1 MYEDFYNLEEKPFDL
16 LPNPHFLY
24 MSSGHDNAYTHL
36 EYAVYEN
43 KGFVVISGEVGC
55 GKTTLINY
63 LLRKIP
69 TDLHVGLIS
78 HTDVDPELF
87 FKLICRRF
95 ELEHDGLDKGE
106 MIILFQDFLLRSRQK
121 QIRVALIIDEAQ
133 NLPDRTLEEI
143 RMLSNLEAEKEHLV
157 QIILVGQPELRQ
169 KLRRPHL
176 RQFLQRITVHYHLEG
191 LKDQDELRE
200 YIRHRLHV
208 AGCPTYATLFTDQ
221 AISAVW
227 AESQGIPRLINYICD
242 MALVHGY
249 ADGLTIIDEKTINE
263 VIEAR
268 SESSL
273 FGGEEPDLKE
283 YEDQVAQNSSEN
295 SHVQNEALETL
306 GSRVSFLESMV
317 EAQATQL
324 QELSSDRTTR
334 DQLTLEIFHL
344 LQKDIEKRWALN
356 NRYQLLL
363 AELKQLKRSQ
373 EFNGQMM
380 VAPGEPE
387 TEVEIQKKKS
397 LFKKI
402 FS

>member
-1 MYEDFYNLEEKPFDL
+1 
-16 LPNPHFLY
+16 
-24 MSSGHDNAYTHL
+24 
-36 EYAVYEN
+36 
-43 KGFVVISGEVGC
+43 
-55 GKTTLINY
+55 
-63 LLRKIP
+63 
-69 TDLHVGLIS
+69 
-78 HTDVDPELF
+78 
-87 FKLICRRF
+87 
-95 ELEHDGLDKGE
+95 
-106 MIILFQDFLLRSRQK
+106 
-121 QIRVALIIDEAQ
+121 LIIDEAQ

-249 ADGLTIIDEKTINE
+249 ADGLTTIDEETINE

-344 LQKDIEKRWALN
+344 LQKDVEKRWALN

-373 EFNGQMM
+373 KFNGQMM

>member
-249 ADGLTIIDEKTINE
+249 ADGLTTIDEETINE

-373 EFNGQMM
+373 KFNGQMM